1 MLKPAFMRGIEALN
15 EFGYTYDILI
25 FPDQLKYI
33 RDFVTAFPNQMFVLD
48 HIAKPYIKDKKIDEW
63 KKDMQAVAE
72 FDNVFC
78 KISGMVT
85 EAHFKNWKKEDFT
98 PYIDVV
104 VKAFGIDRIMYGSD
118 WPVCLVGGSYEK
130 VLDIVQEYFQ
140 SYSKEDQ
147 VKIFKTNA
155 TKFYKL

>member
-1 MLKPAFMRGIEALN
+1 
-15 EFGYTYDILI
+15 
-25 FPDQLKYI
+25 
-33 RDFVTAFPNQMFVLD
+33 
-48 HIAKPYIKDKKIDEW
+48 
-63 KKDMQAVAE
+63 
-72 FDNVFC
+72 
-78 KISGMVT
+78 MVT